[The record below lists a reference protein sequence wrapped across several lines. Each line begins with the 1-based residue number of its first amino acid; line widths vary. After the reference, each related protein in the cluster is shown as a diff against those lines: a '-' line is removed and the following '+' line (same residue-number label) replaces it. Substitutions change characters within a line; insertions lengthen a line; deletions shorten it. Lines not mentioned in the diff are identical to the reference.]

1 MDAETWT
8 LSGLF
13 LAPCEYT
20 IPIFQR
26 RYVWREKTQ
35 WAPLWDDVRRVAE
48 AQAHV
53 GANANVVHFLG
64 AIILRQGAKLKGGRQ
79 AWHVIDGQQ
88 RLTTFQLMLDAAEL
102 ALADLGTSVQTAASQ
117 IESLTKN
124 QSFFQD
130 PDDHTTWLKLRP
142 GDIDLRPFLR
152 AMSQP
157 DPVVEAGEDDLL
169 GQAHEFF
176 YGKIRSWLTQDSSLI
191 EARAEA
197 LSDTFLNRLK
207 LVAITVDAT
216 DHPNMIFEALNAR
229 GTPLQAWDLIK
240 NYLLFEEQSVGGSP
254 DDLYTTQLQPLEH
267 DGWWMSNAQKGTH
280 DIDLFLYYWLI
291 MRSQSKVL
299 ARDIYRDFRQYA
311 AGKSPT
317 SLAEDVRKSGETYRS
332 IFTTG
337 NDTAT
342 GEHLVRWRSLDIGV
356 STPVV
361 LWLLARDIDAQA
373 LVRALQALESFF
385 VRRMICGIGVAGLN
399 SWFPRVIE
407 HLAETA
413 ADVDQ
418 SLIGLLR
425 KGETHTRRWP
435 DNAEFEKALVSQ
447 PVYQTL
453 SGPRL
458 RTILLAL
465 EHELGAGYSAAVPKP
480 DLTIEHIMPQH
491 WEPHYPLSNV
501 ASTEDE
507 TPRQQRER
515 LIHTFG
521 NLTLSQAGLGAK
533 MGDGPWAEKSQL
545 LEQFGMLLLTKDA
558 LDHASDRWT
567 DDDIQTRSKRL
578 AEIAIKIWP
587 PPDKI

>member
-8 LSGLF
+8 LAGLF
-13 LAPCEYT
+13 QAPCEYT
-20 IPIFQR
+20 IPMFQR
-26 RYVWREKTQ
+26 RYVWREKKQ
-35 WAPLWDDVRRVAE
+35 WAPLWRDVQRVAE
-48 AQAHV
+48 AQV
-53 GANANVVHFLG
+53 QGGASGSVVHFLG

-102 ALADLGTSVQTAASQ
+102 ALADLGEGPQTAASQ
-117 IESLTKN
+117 IETVVKN
-124 QSFFQD
+124 LPSFQD

-142 GDIDLRPFLR
+142 GGIDLDPFLR
-152 AMSQP
+152 VMGQSS
-157 DPVVEAGEDDLL
+157 PVVGAGEDDLL
-169 GQAHEFF
+169 GRAHEFF
-176 YGKIRSWLTQDSSLI
+176 YGEIRRWLTEDSSLI
-191 EARAEA
+191 DARAEA
-197 LSDTFLNRLK
+197 LSDTFLNQLK

-240 NYLLFEEQSVGGSP
+240 NYLLFEEQSAHGSP
-254 DDLYTTQLQPLEH
+254 DVLYSTQLQPLEH
-267 DGWWMSNAQKGTH
+267 DAWWTANAQKGTH
-280 DIDLFLYYWLI
+280 DIDLFLYYWLV

-311 AGKSPT
+311 VGKSPT
-317 SLAEDVRKSGETYRS
+317 SLAADVRKSGETYRS
-332 IFTTG
+332 IFTIG
-337 NDTAT
+337 NGTAV

-361 LWLLARDIDAQA
+361 LWLLVQDIDDET

-407 HLAETA
+407 HLANTD
-413 ADVDQ
+413 ADADQ
-418 SLIGLLR
+418 ALIDLLG

-435 DNAEFEKALVSQ
+435 DNAEFERALLSQ

-453 SGPRL
+453 SSPRL

-465 EHELGAGYSAAVPKP
+465 EHELDAGYGAAVPKA

-491 WEPHYPLSNV
+491 WETHYPLSNA

-533 MGDGPWAEKSQL
+533 MGDGPWAEKSKL

-558 LDHASDRWT
+558 LDHASDKWT
-567 DDDIQTRSKRL
+567 DGNIQTRSERL
-578 AEIAIKIWP
+578 AELAIKIWP